1 MDCSPSVGL
10 FLDQRIL
17 KMKKLAI
24 WGTKNPVK
32 TRFIIALCHI
42 ILITLGISFGIGL
55 YLEDILIAKGL
66 LPFLVIVFSVAYL
79 LYPKRGIKEG
89 WFKYSWSRRV
99 KHDVVMALT
108 YSCILTISV
117 NQFAFRPM
125 NAERAPAQVSLMVA
139 KPGITPVIFS
149 KKEIKKGNKSLIR
162 KYATEI
168 KQQLKAFKAERKE
181 QQGHQVPLKIF
192 LVLLVIA
199 LAAACFAGI
208 GALSCELSCAGQE
221 GAAIIVAVIG
231 TASIIILSVIAIRAI
246 VRIGKKPVVKPDT
259 TTKDHQL
266 S

>member
-1 MDCSPSVGL
+1 
-10 FLDQRIL
+10 
-17 KMKKLAI
+17 MKKLAT
-24 WGTKNPVK
+24 WGTKNPIK
-32 TRFIIALCHI
+32 TRIIITLCHI
-42 ILITLGISFGIGL
+42 TLISLSILLGIGL
-55 YLEDILIAKGL
+55 YLEDILVAKGL
-66 LPFLVIVFSVAYL
+66 LLFLVIVFSVAYL

-99 KHDVVMALT
+99 KHDVVMVLT

-125 NAERAPAQVSLMVA
+125 TAERAPVQVSLMVA

-162 KYATEI
+162 KYTTEI
-168 KQQLKAFKAERKE
+168 KQQLKSLKAERKE
-181 QQGHQVPLKIF
+181 QKGHQVPLKIL

-199 LAAACFAGI
+199 VAAVCFAGI
-208 GALSCELSCAGQE
+208 GSLSCELSCAGQE
-221 GAAIIVAVIG
+221 GAAIIVAVVG

-246 VRIGKKPVVKPDT
+246 VRIGKKPVPKPDGT
-259 TTKDHQL
+259 IKDHQL